1 MKQKL
6 LPFLVMFVI
15 SLATNAQTADEI
27 LAKYLTNTGGVEK
40 WKALQS
46 YTQKGKAAFGT
57 EEFPFTLY
65 GKTVNKVKVVINIQG
80 MQLIPQCYDGT
91 TAWMLN
97 PLQGGKDPVKL
108 DEEQSKE
115 LKDETFE
122 DPFIDYKKKGHD
134 VSLLGTEE
142 VDGVK
147 CFKIQLVKNKNNEKD
162 DVTEVHFFDNEN
174 YVPIMKISYI
184 RTGPSKGAE
193 VKSYFS
199 DYQEVGGLMFPFSLE
214 QKMNGQTVSKLTMQT
229 ITLNDVADDSIFV

>member
-46 YTQKGKAAFGT
+46 YTQK
-57 EEFPFTLY
+57 
-65 GKTVNKVKVVINIQG
+65 
-80 MQLIPQCYDGT
+80 
-91 TAWMLN
+91 
-97 PLQGGKDPVKL
+97 GKDPVKL

-174 YVPIMKISYI
+174 YVPIMKVSYI

-229 ITLNDVADDSIFV
+229 ITLNDVADDSIFTYPKK